1 MWNDDSGETCDII
14 RNTTTSVKSRR
25 PWTST
30 KMHTYARLLGVW
42 NLEKPECEQKWR
54 KEKTK
59 KYTDHWRHKD
69 DIRLEVVAAGRGAL
83 FVVGSWGQWGGGGWY
98 RRQGHFLSR
107 LATERARVL
116 RNLARLR
123 CVRGVAR
130 LRMLARRVL
139 LSCLYHPRA
148 FHHWPSRFDR
158 AVSVV
163 VVVVVMS
170 DRIVCLRCVIIRGM
184 ELKTHLLSCPK
195 RPRQSLGTVRLS
207 SNTKNIWVSFLA
219 INKISQYSGTENK

>member
-54 KEKTK
+54 KEKK
-59 KYTDHWRHKD
+59 KYTEHWRHKD

-83 FVVGSWGQWGGGGWY
+83 FVVGGNGAGAVGIDVKAVV
-98 RRQGHFLSR
+98 HFLSR

-123 CVRGVAR
+123 GVRRAPACACSHAEYSCLVSAIPAPSIMGR
-130 LRMLARRVL
+130 LVLIAPCLL
-139 LSCLYHPRA
+139 LS
-148 FHHWPSRFDR
+148 
-158 AVSVV
+158 
-163 VVVVVMS
+163 
-170 DRIVCLRCVIIRGM
+170 
-184 ELKTHLLSCPK
+184 
-195 RPRQSLGTVRLS
+195 S
-207 SNTKNIWVSFLA
+207 SS
-219 INKISQYSGTENK
+219 